1 MSVLFSMVRGGL
13 AFALVS
19 VAAFAVWAL
28 GEGWFARTGLGEAG
42 MYAGCCLVFV
52 LLSGLVLRPA
62 LGWPGTLARFYGFFL
77 PAFLA
82 YAVAWCAG
90 YFTLGMGAGEWLGS
104 LVGCLAFTWVMAA
117 WLRGWRTMLPSA
129 LVMFA
134 LHSVGYQAGARICYT
149 SLHSVASE
157 LTWGL
162 LYGLGFGAGIG
173 YAFAMMHSSSRPD
186 PS

>member
-1 MSVLFSMVRGGL
+1 MMRGGV

-28 GEGWFARTGLGEAG
+28 GEKWFFSHGLSELV
-42 MYAGCCLVFV
+42 MYGGCCAVFV
-52 LLSGLVLRPA
+52 VLSGLVLRPM
-62 LGWPGTLARFYGFFL
+62 LGWPGTLLRFYGFFL

-82 YAVAWCAG
+82 YAIAWCAG
-90 YFTLGMGAGEWLGS
+90 WFWLGPGLGEWLGS
-104 LVGCLAFTWVMAA
+104 FVGCLAFTMVMAA
-117 WLRGWRTMLPSA
+117 ALRGWRALVPST

-134 LHSVGYQAGARICYT
+134 MHSAGYFAGAHLCYT
-149 SLHSVASE
+149 SLHSVGSE

-173 YAFAMMHSSSRPD
+173 YAFAMMHQSWKSKLS
-186 PS
+186 